1 MSPALAQREIA
12 LAGVALL
19 AVLVSLALG
28 AGGSDGG
35 DGRAQP
41 RPVTVGGSGW
51 YQALAAPR
59 AGPYGRRSACG
70 QVLTRAT
77 LGVAH
82 PVLPC
87 GAKIFISFDGQEVL
101 TQIVDRGPRAPGLDF
116 ELTASLAERLGLR
129 GVQRIRWSFARS

>member
-19 AVLVSLALG
+19 ALLVSLALG
-28 AGGSDGG
+28 STGSEEGSAKDV
-35 DGRAQP
+35 P
-41 RPVTVGGSGW
+41 RPVTVGEGW
-51 YQALAAPR
+51 YDALAAPR
-59 AGPYGRRSACG
+59 GGPYGRRSACG
-70 QVLTRAT
+70 QVLRRAT

-87 GAKIFISFDGQEVL
+87 GAKIFISFEGKEVL

-116 ELTASLAERLGLR
+116 EVSAALAQRLGLE
-129 GVQRIRWSFARS
+129 GTQRIRWSFAR